1 METKVALI
9 TAASKGMGAAMAR
22 ELATRGW
29 RLALLARSEAVDNL
43 AEELGALAVRGSV
56 TEASDLDRLV
66 ESALTRYGRIDGV
79 IVNTGHP
86 AKGDL
91 LALTDEDW
99 RAGLD
104 LLLLPTVRLTRQVAP
119 VMAQQ
124 GGGAFLN
131 LTSAAAL
138 EPNLAF
144 PISSALRAAVAAYT
158 RLFAHRYAG
167 QNLRMNSLLPGFVD
181 SYEVSPN
188 VLASIPQGRPATV
201 QEVARV
207 AAFLLSDEAAYLN
220 GVNLP
225 FDGGM
230 MRGL

>member
-1 METKVALI
+1 MEPSVALV
-9 TAASKGMGAAMAR
+9 TAASKGMGAAITR
-22 ELATRGW
+22 ELAARGW
-29 RLALLARSEAVDNL
+29 HLALLARSEAVEGL
-43 AEELGALAVRGSV
+43 ASELGALAIRGSV
-56 TEASDLDRLV
+56 TEAADLDRLV
-66 ESALTRYGRIDGV
+66 DAALARFGRIDGV
-79 IVNTGHP
+79 VVNTGHP

-104 LLLLPTVRLTRQVAP
+104 LLLFPTVRLARRVAP
-119 VMAQQ
+119 IMASQ

-144 PISSALRAAVAAYT
+144 PISSALRASVAAYT
-158 RLFAHRYAG
+158 RLFARRYAG

-181 SYEVSPN
+181 SYEVAPE

-201 QEVARV
+201 QEVARM

-225 FDGGM
+225 FDGALS
-230 MRGL
+230 RGL

>member
-1 METKVALI
+1 MDPRVALV
-9 TAASKGMGAAMAR
+9 TAASKGMGAAIAR
-22 ELATRGW
+22 ELAARGW
-29 RLALLARSEAVDNL
+29 KLALLARSEAVEGL
-43 AEELGALAVRGSV
+43 ASELGALAIRGSV
-56 TEASDLDRLV
+56 TEAADLDRLV
-66 ESALTRYGRIDGV
+66 QGALDRFGRIDGV
-79 IVNTGHP
+79 VANTGHP

-104 LLLLPTVRLTRQVAP
+104 LLLLPTVRLARQVAP
-119 VMAQQ
+119 VMARQ

-131 LTSAAAL
+131 LTSTAAL

-158 RLFAHRYAG
+158 RLFARRYAG

-181 SYEVSPN
+181 SYEVSPEI
-188 VLASIPQGRPATV
+188 LATIPAGRPATV
-201 QEVARV
+201 GEVAQT
-207 AAFLLSDEAAYLN
+207 AAFLLSEEAAYLN

-225 FDGGM
+225 FDGALG
-230 MRGL
+230 RGL